1 MRQRIFRPMVRRA
14 QAARTGTPVDVVA
27 DTKLA
32 VAKANFKKLVGEE
45 LGDEDARL
53 MSDTALH

>member
-1 MRQRIFRPMVRRA
+1 MVRRA